1 MSENENIELDKHIK
15 CVNFDLSTIELKK
28 HFGSNTA
35 KAYEQIAKFFYS
47 KGFDKQQYSGYIS
60 KTPLNDTAVILLMKE
75 LGAKFTWL
83 KDCIQQ
89 FDVSNAPDNLSQVET
104 IRNSA
109 EKAQKKQLTKLET
122 LTQKLD
128 REVKYYN
135 EHQNSLYQ
143 DAKIRSQNTIIAL
156 CNELMQ
162 NGVTIDNKNVK
173 VLQAIINERNG
184 GKSL

>member
-1 MSENENIELDKHIK
+1 MSENVELDEHIK
-15 CVNFDLSTIELKK
+15 CVNFDLSTAELKK
-28 HFGSNTA
+28 HFGNNTA

-47 KGFDKQQYSGYIS
+47 KDFDKQQYSGYIS
-60 KTPLNDTAVILLMKE
+60 KQPLNDTAVILLMEE

-104 IRNSA
+104 ICNSA
-109 EKAQKKQLTKLET
+109 KKAEQRKLTKIQA

-128 REVKYYN
+128 REVIYY
-135 EHQNSLYQ
+135 EKSKNSFTK
-143 DAKIRSQNTIIAL
+143 DAKIRVENTIIGL

-162 NGVTIDNKNVK
+162 NGEIIKDKNLK
-173 VLQAIINERNG
+173 TFQAIIIERNG
-184 GKSL
+184 GRKI